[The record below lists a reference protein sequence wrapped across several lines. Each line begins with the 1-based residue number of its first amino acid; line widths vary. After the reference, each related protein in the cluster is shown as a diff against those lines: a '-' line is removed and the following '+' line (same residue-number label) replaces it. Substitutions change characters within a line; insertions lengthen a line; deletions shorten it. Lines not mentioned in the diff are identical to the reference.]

1 MDRETRVKI
10 MTDVILDLGIYV
22 DKDEFNKKD
31 VDMREYI
38 EDSMTFISFFIGMED
53 ALEIELPDTLLSFE
67 SLISSDSLSNSI
79 LEYYNETKNDK
90 K

>member
-1 MDRETRVKI
+1 MDRETIVKI
-10 MTDVILDLGIYV
+10 MTDVIMDLGIYV

>member
-1 MDRETRVKI
+1 MNRETIVKI

-38 EDSMTFISFFIGMED
+38 KDSMTFISFFIGMED

>member
-1 MDRETRVKI
+1 MDRETIVKI

>member
-1 MDRETRVKI
+1 MDRETIVKI

-67 SLISSDSLSNSI
+67 SLISSEALSNSI

>member
-1 MDRETRVKI
+1 

-38 EDSMTFISFFIGMED
+38 KDSMTFISFFIGMED